1 MPAAWRRPPRPVKR
15 APGGRFPRPLRR
27 PGAYNGGAGGNIQTL
42 VVIAEPPVFGLL
54 HPADARK
61 KLSETADR
69 RIVSIKHHRRNIRQ
83 DDQTMKRLLNH
94 ALLTLALLGLP
105 ALASAQPA
113 ARNPQRRPPAQ
124 AKPTPTPAA
133 TPAPVPTVAETPLQP
148 GQRAR
153 FDVTNYRII
162 AELDPNQ
169 HLLTAGADVTFT
181 PLDNT
186 RSVVFE
192 LNGSLKIESIERNG
206 RALTNYVQDQAGLE
220 TIGPFVRVDLGEVV
234 AAGQPQTL
242 RFRWAGTL
250 TTPEGGPLLT
260 KRLAFIGDNNG
271 YLFYAARWFPFHEYA
286 ADRATSDITI
296 TVPAGYTVA
305 GASDE
310 AVSEVAGAQFLP
322 PAGDSGAR
330 TAPARTTAQA
340 GANLK
345 SYRFVTRQP
354 SLVGNFAVGRFIT
367 RKLSMGG
374 YELTFHVQPGSE
386 GFVEPYAQLVGEA
399 LQFYT
404 QKYGQPA
411 FGTRYSIVQIDDASL
426 DAYAAPGIQFLSP
439 RFFTPGRQASLDD
452 RLLREVAYQ
461 WWGLTVGLKS
471 FDDAWL
477 SQGLAEWSSF
487 AFREGKLSGG
497 QLDTAQRDMLERALM
512 FEQAASIA
520 RAPST
525 LDDQSA
531 AYQAVVFYK
540 GAMVFRMLR
549 ETIRPSKFDELLKRY
564 VTEFRGK
571 NASID
576 DFEKVAS
583 AVAGENMRFFFARWV
598 EGTGV
603 PEFSVDYQII
613 RTRAGKF
620 RARGTI
626 KQNVENLKMPVE
638 LQLRAEGDDAE
649 TVVYVA
655 DRSEDFDFEVRGKPL
670 EVVIDPNNK
679 VLRASEELRISI
691 VARRGLE
698 LFREGQ
704 YLEAQRQLEEAL
716 KLDKSNSW
724 VYYNLGLIFLEQRN
738 YQQAL
743 DNFDAALR
751 GNLRPSWIE
760 AWARIKRGNA
770 YDGMGDRARAVHE
783 YTRAVESGI
792 DFDGAQRAAKEYLKT
807 PYDPKATT
815 QQAASGV
822 SE

>member
-1 MPAAWRRPPRPVKR
+1 
-15 APGGRFPRPLRR
+15 
-27 PGAYNGGAGGNIQTL
+27 
-42 VVIAEPPVFGLL
+42 
-54 HPADARK
+54 
-61 KLSETADR
+61 
-69 RIVSIKHHRRNIRQ
+69 
-83 DDQTMKRLLNH
+83 MKRLFNYT
-94 ALLTLALLGLP
+94 LLLLVLLAG
-105 ALASAQPA
+105 ASAIVVAQERGRA
-113 ARNPQRRPPAQ
+113 GRRGSTQRPAQ
-124 AKPTPTPAA
+124 SRPTPTPTPTSMPVA
-133 TPAPVPTVAETPLQP
+133 TTIAETPLQP

-153 FDVTNYRII
+153 FDVNNYRII
-162 AELDPNQ
+162 AELNPSQ

-192 LNGSLKIESIERNG
+192 LNGSLKVESVERNG
-206 RALTNYVQDQAGLE
+206 KPLTNVVQDQAGLE

-234 AAGQPQTL
+234 PAGQQQTL
-242 RFRWAGTL
+242 RFRWSGAL
-250 TTPEGGPLLT
+250 VTPEGGPLLT
-260 KRLAFIGDNNG
+260 KRLAYIGPDMS
-271 YLFYAARWFPFHEYA
+271 YLLYAARWFPFHEYA

-296 TVPAGYTVA
+296 SVPAGYTVA
-305 GASDE
+305 GMSDE
-310 AVSEVAGAQFLP
+310 PVAEVAGAQFLP
-322 PAGDSGAR
+322 PVGETGAR
-330 TAPARTTAQA
+330 SAPARTTAQA
-340 GANLK
+340 AGLH
-345 SYRFVTRQP
+345 SYHFVTRQP
-354 SLVGNFAVGRFIT
+354 SLVGSFAVGRFIT
-367 RKLSMGG
+367 RTLKVGG
-374 YELTFHVQPGSE
+374 YELAFYVQPGSE
-386 GFVEPYAQLVGEA
+386 GFIEPYAQLVGEA

-411 FGTRYSIVQIDDASL
+411 FGTRLSIVQIDDASL
-426 DAYAAPGIQFLSP
+426 DAYAAPGVEFLSP
-439 RFFTPGRQASLDD
+439 RFFTPGRQSSLDE
-452 RLLREVAYQ
+452 RVLREVAYQ

-487 AFREGKLSGG
+487 AFRETKLTGA

-512 FEQAASIA
+512 FEQSASVA

-549 ETIRPSKFDELLKRY
+549 EAIRPAKFDQLLSRFLG
-564 VTEFRGK
+564 EFRGR

-576 DFEKVAS
+576 DFEKLAT
-583 AVAGENMRFFFARWV
+583 AVNGENMRYFFARWV

-613 RTRAGKF
+613 RTRTGKF

-626 KQNVENLKMPVE
+626 KQNVENLRLPVE

-649 TVVYVA
+649 TTVYLA
-655 DRSEDFDFEVRGKPL
+655 DRSEDFDFETRGKPL
-670 EVVIDPNNK
+670 EVIIDPNNK
-679 VLRASEELRISI
+679 VLRTSEDLRISI

-743 DNFDAALR
+743 DNFDAALH
-751 GNLRPSWIE
+751 GSLRPSWIE

-783 YTRAVESGI
+783 YRQAVESGI
-792 DFDGAQRAAKEYLKT
+792 DFDNAQRAAQEYLKT
-807 PYDPKATT
+807 PYDPKSVT

>member
-1 MPAAWRRPPRPVKR
+1 
-15 APGGRFPRPLRR
+15 
-27 PGAYNGGAGGNIQTL
+27 
-42 VVIAEPPVFGLL
+42 
-54 HPADARK
+54 
-61 KLSETADR
+61 
-69 RIVSIKHHRRNIRQ
+69 
-83 DDQTMKRLLNH
+83 MKRPFNH
-94 ALLTLALLGLP
+94 ALLTLALLAVP
-105 ALASAQPA
+105 ALASAQTP
-113 ARNPQRRPPAQ
+113 ARNTQRRPAAQ
-124 AKPTPTPAA
+124 ARPTPTPAA
-133 TPAPVPTVAETPLQP
+133 TPTPAPAQTIAETPLAP

-153 FDVTNYRII
+153 FDVNNYRII
-162 AELDPNQ
+162 AELNPAQ
-169 HLLTAGADVTFT
+169 HLLTATADVTFT

-192 LNGSLKIESIERNG
+192 LNGSLKVESVERNG
-206 RALTNYVQDQAGLE
+206 KVLTNVVQDQAGLE

-242 RFRWAGTL
+242 RFRWSGAL
-250 TTPEGGPLLT
+250 VTPEGGPLLT
-260 KRLAFIGDNNG
+260 KRLAYVGSDLS
-271 YLFYAARWFPFHEYA
+271 YLMYAARWFPFHEYA
-286 ADRATSDITI
+286 ADRATSDITV
-296 TVPAGYTVA
+296 TVPDGYTVA
-305 GASDE
+305 GMSDE
-310 AVSEVAGAQFLP
+310 PVAQLTGPQFLP
-322 PAGDSGAR
+322 PAGETAAR
-330 TAPARTTAQA
+330 TAPARAGAQA
-340 GANLK
+340 GALR
-345 SYRFVTRQP
+345 SYRFVTRTP
-354 SLVGNFAVGRFIT
+354 SLVGSFAVGRFIT
-367 RKLSMGG
+367 RTLKIGG
-374 YELTFHVQPGSE
+374 YELNFYVQPGSE

-404 QKYGQPA
+404 QKYGRPA
-411 FGTRYSIVQIDDASL
+411 FGSRLAVVQIDDASL

-452 RLLREVAYQ
+452 RLLREIAYQ

-487 AFREGKLSGG
+487 AFREGRLSGG

-549 ETIRPSKFDELLKRY
+549 ETVRPGKFDELLKRY

-576 DFEKVAS
+576 DFEKLTSTVM
-583 AVAGENMRFFFARWV
+583 GENMRYFFARWV

-603 PEFSVDYQII
+603 PEFTVDYQII
-613 RTRAGKF
+613 RTRSGKF
-620 RARGTI
+620 RARGTV
-626 KQNVENLKMPVE
+626 KQNVENLRMPVE
-638 LQLRAEGDDAE
+638 LQLRAEGDDA
-649 TVVYVA
+649 TTTVYVA
-655 DRSEDFDFEVRGKPL
+655 DRSEDFDFEVKGKPL

-743 DNFDAALR
+743 DNFDAALH

-770 YDGMGDRARAVHE
+770 YDGMGDRGRATHE
-783 YTRAVESGI
+783 YRQAIETGI
-792 DFDGAQRAAKEYLKT
+792 DFDGAQRAAQEYLKT
-807 PYDPKATT
+807 PYDPKAAT

>member
-1 MPAAWRRPPRPVKR
+1 
-15 APGGRFPRPLRR
+15 
-27 PGAYNGGAGGNIQTL
+27 
-42 VVIAEPPVFGLL
+42 
-54 HPADARK
+54 
-61 KLSETADR
+61 
-69 RIVSIKHHRRNIRQ
+69 
-83 DDQTMKRLLNH
+83 MKRLYNYTIS
-94 ALLTLALLGLP
+94 LLVLL
-105 ALASAQPA
+105 ALASAFTASAQTRPGRA
-113 ARNPQRRPPAQ
+113 PRRGTPAQ
-124 AKPTPTPAA
+124 AKPTPTPTP
-133 TPAPVPTVAETPLQP
+133 TPAPVQTIAETPLQP

-153 FDVTNYRII
+153 FDVNNYRII

-169 HLLTAGADVTFT
+169 HLLTASADVTFT

-192 LNGSLKIESIERNG
+192 LNGSLKIEGIERNG
-206 RALTNYVQDQAGLE
+206 KALTNYVQDQAGLE

-242 RFRWAGTL
+242 RFRWSGAL
-250 TTPEGGPLLT
+250 VTPEGGPLLT
-260 KRLAFIGDNNG
+260 KRLAYVGPELS
-271 YLFYAARWFPFHEYA
+271 YLMYAARWFPFHEYA

-310 AVSEVAGAQFLP
+310 TVSELTGAQFLP
-322 PAGDSGAR
+322 PVGDSGAR
-330 TAPARTTAQA
+330 TAPARSTAQA

-354 SLVGNFAVGRFIT
+354 TLAGNFAVGRFVT
-367 RKLSMGG
+367 RTLKMGG

-386 GFVEPYAQLVGEA
+386 GFIEPYAQLVGEA

-411 FGTRYSIVQIDDASL
+411 FGTRMSVVQIDDASL
-426 DAYAAPGIQFLSP
+426 DAYAAPGVQFLSP
-439 RFFTPGRQASLDD
+439 RFFTPGRQSSLDA
-452 RLLREVAYQ
+452 RLLREVGYQ
-461 WWGLTVGLKS
+461 WWGLSVGLKS

-477 SQGLAEWSSF
+477 SQGLSEWSAF
-487 AFREGKLSGG
+487 AFGETRLTGAA
-497 QLDTAQRDMLERALM
+497 LDTLQRDTLERALM
-512 FEQAASIA
+512 FEQSASIA

-540 GAMVFRMLR
+540 GAMVFKMLR
-549 ETIRPSKFDELLKRY
+549 ETLGLGKFDQLMKEY
-564 VTEFRGK
+564 FNTFRGR

-576 DFEKVAS
+576 DFERLTSK
-583 AVAGENMRFFFARWV
+583 VAGENMRYFFARWV

-613 RTRAGKF
+613 RTRSGKF
-620 RARGTI
+620 RARGTVR
-626 KQNVENLKMPVE
+626 QNIESLKLPVE
-638 LQLRAEGDDAE
+638 LQLRAEGDDA
-649 TVVYVA
+649 TTTVYVA
-655 DRSEDFDFEVRGKPL
+655 DRSEDFDFESKGKPI
-670 EVVIDPNNK
+670 EIIVDPNSR
-679 VLRASEELRISI
+679 VLHTSDELRISV

-724 VYYNLGLIFLEQRN
+724 VYYNLGLIYLEQRN
-738 YQQAL
+738 YDPAI
-743 DNFDAALR
+743 DSFKAAVDSEACC
-751 GNLRPSWIE
+751 RPSWV
-760 AWARIKRGNA
+760 AVWARIKMGNA
-770 YDGMGDRARAVHE
+770 YDAKGDRARAVNE
-783 YTRAVESGI
+783 YRRAVDTGI
-792 DFDGAQRAAKEYLKT
+792 DFDNAQRAAQDYLKT
-807 PYDPKATT
+807 PYDPKSVT
-815 QQAASGV
+815 QQASSGV

>member
-1 MPAAWRRPPRPVKR
+1 
-15 APGGRFPRPLRR
+15 
-27 PGAYNGGAGGNIQTL
+27 
-42 VVIAEPPVFGLL
+42 
-54 HPADARK
+54 
-61 KLSETADR
+61 
-69 RIVSIKHHRRNIRQ
+69 
-83 DDQTMKRLLNH
+83 MKRLFNH
-94 ALLTLALLGLP
+94 TLLTLVL
-105 ALASAQPA
+105 LASAAVAAAQPA
-113 ARNPQRRPPAQ
+113 RRGAQRPPAR
-124 AKPTPTPAA
+124 PGSTPSPTPAPTPSP
-133 TPAPVPTVAETPLQP
+133 TPATTIAETPLPP

-162 AELDPNQ
+162 AELNPTQ
-169 HLLTAGADVTFT
+169 HLLTATADVTFT

-192 LNGSLKIESIERNG
+192 LNGSLKVESVERQG
-206 RALTNYVQDQAGLE
+206 RVLTNVVQDQAGLE

-242 RFRWAGTL
+242 RFRWSGAL
-250 TTPEGGPLLT
+250 VTPEGGPLLT
-260 KRLAFIGDNNG
+260 KRLAYVGADMS
-271 YLFYAARWFPFHEYA
+271 YLMYAARWFPFHEYA

-296 TVPAGYTVA
+296 SVPAGYAVA
-305 GASDE
+305 GMSDE
-310 AVSEVAGAQFLP
+310 PVVESAGAQFLP
-322 PAGDSGAR
+322 PAGETGAR
-330 TAPARTTAQA
+330 TAPARTPQQ
-340 GANLK
+340 GAALR

-367 RKLSMGG
+367 RTLRIGG
-374 YELTFHVQPGSE
+374 YELAFYVQPGSE
-386 GFVEPYAQLVGEA
+386 GFIDSYAQLIGEA

-404 QKYGQPA
+404 QKYGPPA
-411 FGTRYSIVQIDDASL
+411 FGTRLSVVQIDDASL
-426 DAYAAPGIQFLSP
+426 DAYAAAGIQFLSP
-439 RFFTPGRQASLDD
+439 RFFTPGRQASLDE
-452 RLLREVAYQ
+452 RVLREVAYQ

-487 AFREGKLSGG
+487 AFREAKLSGG
-497 QLDTAQRDMLERALM
+497 QLDSAQRDMLERALM

-549 ETIRPSKFDELLKRY
+549 ETIRPGKFDELLKRY
-564 VTEFRGK
+564 ATEFRGR

-576 DFEKVAS
+576 DFEKLTS
-583 AVAGENMRFFFARWV
+583 AVAGENMRYFFARWV

-603 PEFSVDYQII
+603 PEFTVDYQII
-613 RTRAGKF
+613 RTRTGKF
-620 RARGTI
+620 RARGTV
-626 KQNVENLKMPVE
+626 KQNIENLRMPVE

-649 TVVYVA
+649 TAVYVA
-655 DRSEDFDFEVRGKPL
+655 DRSEDFDFEVKGKPL

-679 VLRASEELRISI
+679 VLRTSEDLRISI

-743 DNFDAALR
+743 DNFDAALH

-783 YTRAVESGI
+783 YKQAVASGI
-792 DFDGAQRAAKEYLKT
+792 DFDGAQRAAQEYLKT
-807 PYDPKATT
+807 PYDPKAVT